1 MTGAPPPNAGSRPNL
16 EAGAGN
22 RARLGGPCWAGPLLA
37 AIAGVGA
44 LGGLFWIAL
53 DHLAVAEGYVIVQ
66 ARVGDDRVHPVQ
78 HVGGRITQVHAVVG
92 QPVAGGE
99 LLATVDAEDVDVRIA
114 ELKVQA
120 QTSQMRLDVV
130 RREVQAFEVL
140 EQQQLVARA
149 RRRAGA
155 QARRSRAGECR
166 RPRAGCRG
174 GRPPRAGGDPVSSRW
189 YGSFDGWACDRAG
202 RASRREARRDRRQS
216 RRGDPGG
223 DAYSRAGRRGERAA
237 GCADLARACR
247 MARRA
252 RFRWPARV
260 LDGCAIAVIDNVWRS
275 VDAHRARRGGSAGG
289 RGSSRCHHAIWQPGE
304 DLDPHRAV
312 VRSPTASRTP
322 QGHDDLGHFELSL
335 FKGSL
340 SDDG

>member
-53 DHLAVAEGYVIVQ
+53 DRLAVAEGYVIVQ

-99 LLATVDAEDVDVRIA
+99 LLATVDAGDVDVRIA

-149 RRRAGA
+149 RVEELERKLADLERENAGVLARVAEADGHLALVEIRSPVAGMVHSMDGLVTGRDVRPGEKLAEIAGNPGGVILEAMLTAGQAGA
-155 QARRSRAGECR
+155 
-166 RPRAGCRG
+166 
-174 GRPPRAGGDPVSSRW
+174 VS
-189 YGSFDGWACDRAG
+189 
-202 RASRREARRDRRQS
+202 ARRDVRIWPELAAWRDG
-216 RRGDPGG
+216 RGFVGRLVSLTVAPSPSSTTSGG
-223 DAYSRAGRRGERAA
+223 P
-237 GCADLARACR
+237 LTHI
-247 MARRA
+247 
-252 RFRWPARV
+252 ARV
-260 LDGCAIAVIDNVWRS
+260 EVAAPEAAALVAAIMPFGSQARISIRTGPLFAVQQLLEPLKGMMTLGI
-275 VDAHRARRGGSAGG
+275 
-289 RGSSRCHHAIWQPGE
+289 SSYRF
-304 DLDPHRAV
+304 
-312 VRSPTASRTP
+312 S
-322 QGHDDLGHFELSL
+322 
-335 FKGSL
+335 KGV
-340 SDDG
+340 